1 MMISLSQELWLAAAL
16 SVLMLGGVAW
26 VAILRRR
33 LRLHTGT
40 IREWLRREA
49 ALRKQ
54 YSDLFENSTDAIY
67 THDLE
72 LSITS
77 FNRAA
82 ELLTGYNRDEILAKK
97 ITDLLTPESA
107 QRATEMLCR
116 KLNGHEPTTYEVE
129 LVAKDGHRIPVEVST
144 SLIEEEGRI
153 AGIQGAA
160 RDISERKRT
169 EEEWRQAKEVAEA
182 ASRAK
187 SEFLA
192 NVSHEIR
199 TPLNGVI
206 GMTQLLLETR
216 PTEEQ
221 REYLAA
227 IEASAASLLRVI
239 EDILDFSKIE
249 ARKLDLEAVEFSL
262 HDTLRDAVKSLA
274 FQAQQKGLELR
285 LEVPPGLPALFQG
298 DPARL
303 RQVILNLLG
312 NAIKFTDHGVVV
324 LSVEKQSENLDEFS
338 FHFSVRDTGIGVP
351 PEKQQAVFEPFVQA
365 DGSYSRRFSG
375 TGLGLA
381 ICSKLVGMMDGR
393 IWLESEVNKGS
404 TFHFTAGFRRLPPRL
419 ENALPSDF
427 QHLRRTELLPVRPAP
442 APNGRS
448 LRILLVEDNEVNR
461 IMVSRTLEKNGHR
474 VVAASDGGQAVA
486 TVRRSRCGAFDLILL
501 DVQMPGMDGFE
512 TTAAIRA
519 HELLSGGRVPIIA
532 LTACAMPGDRELRL
546 AAGMDGY
553 LAKPLQNQQLL
564 DLLREYGARP
574 PETPGHSSGSLLHP
588 ETQPVEPGSEPLDE
602 RTLLD
607 HVQGNRQLLNSLIE
621 VYLRQ
626 SPSLL
631 AAAQRAFEERN
642 GQALAR
648 AAHSIKGSVGSFLAR
663 PSIQTAALLEAAA
676 EQADFPRAQEALII
690 LQDELERLDAALRS
704 LSGPQDPQDD
714 SHPLA
719 AGCPEAGTF

>member
-16 SVLMLGGVAW
+16 SVLMLGGVSW

-33 LRLHTGT
+33 VRQHTGT

-49 ALRKQ
+49 VLRKQ
-54 YSDLFENSTDAIY
+54 YSDLFDNSTDTIY

-77 FNRAA
+77 FNRAG

-107 QRATEMLCR
+107 QRATEMYRR
-116 KLNGHEPTTYEVE
+116 KLDGHQQTTYEVE

-160 RDISERKRT
+160 RDISERKRV
-169 EEEWRQAKEVAEA
+169 EKEWRQAKEAAEA

-221 REYLAA
+221 REYLVA
-227 IEASAASLLRVI
+227 IEASAVSLLKVI

-262 HDTLRDAVKSLA
+262 HDTLREAVKSLA
-274 FQAQQKGLELR
+274 FQAQQKGLALR
-285 LEVPPGLPALFQG
+285 LEVLPGLPAFLQG

-312 NAIKFTDHGVVV
+312 NAIKFTEKGEVV
-324 LSVEKQSENLDEFS
+324 LSVEKQSENLEEVS
-338 FHFSVRDTGIGVP
+338 LHFSVRDTGIGVP
-351 PEKQQAVFEPFVQA
+351 TEKQQAIFEPFVQA
-365 DGSYSRRFSG
+365 DGSHSRRFSG

-381 ICSKLVGMMDGR
+381 ICSKLVSMMDGR

-419 ENALPSDF
+419 ENVLPSDL
-427 QHLRRTELLPVRPAP
+427 QGLRRKESLPVPPVP

-461 IMVSRTLEKNGHR
+461 IMVSRMLERHGHR

-501 DVQMPGMDGFE
+501 DVQMPGIDGFE

-519 HELLSGGRVPIIA
+519 HELLSGGRAPIIA
-532 LTACAMPGDRELRL
+532 LTACAMPGDRERCLD
-546 AAGMDGY
+546 AGMDGY
-553 LAKPLQNQQLL
+553 LAKPLQMHQLL
-564 DLLREYGARP
+564 DLLRDYGARP
-574 PETPGHSSGSLLHP
+574 TETPWHPPDQLLHP
-588 ETQPVEPGSEPLDE
+588 ETQPADPGPGPLDE

-607 HVQGNRQLLNSLIE
+607 HLEGNRQLLNSLIE

-642 GQALAR
+642 GPALAR
-648 AAHSIKGSVGSFLAR
+648 AAHSLKGSVGSFLAR
-663 PSIQTAALLEAAA
+663 STIQTAALLEAAA
-676 EQADFPRAQEALII
+676 EQADFPRAQESLAA
-690 LQDELERLDAALRS
+690 LQDELERLAATLRS
-704 LSGPQDPQDD
+704 LSGPQDTKDD
-714 SHPLA
+714 PHPLG
-719 AGCPEAGTF
+719 AGRPEAGTS